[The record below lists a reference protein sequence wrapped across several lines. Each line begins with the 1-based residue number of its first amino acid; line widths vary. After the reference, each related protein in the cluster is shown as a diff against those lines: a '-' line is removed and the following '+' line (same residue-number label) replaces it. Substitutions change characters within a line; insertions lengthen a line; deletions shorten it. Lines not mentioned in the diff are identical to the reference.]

1 MTWTQYIDISLNQN
15 KQQGHSF
22 IVWLTVISNWLCSL
36 VCMIAIQAT
45 CINTNFSFQVNTI
58 VFPLK
63 SMTGSSSFPVEYAKV
78 QSAYAD
84 LSSQPVK
91 SLYRPDKK
99 LTINI
104 TLSWGTYTMYT
115 GSAFSNLL
123 SMRYQYAH
131 LLVLI
136 SLGTTF

>member
-1 MTWTQYIDISLNQN
+1 
-15 KQQGHSF
+15 
-22 IVWLTVISNWLCSL
+22 
-36 VCMIAIQAT
+36 MIAIQAT

-99 LTINI
+99 LIHKNPITIKEIIYKNHKN
-104 TLSWGTYTMYT
+104 Y
-115 GSAFSNLL
+115 
-123 SMRYQYAH
+123 
-131 LLVLI
+131 
-136 SLGTTF
+136 